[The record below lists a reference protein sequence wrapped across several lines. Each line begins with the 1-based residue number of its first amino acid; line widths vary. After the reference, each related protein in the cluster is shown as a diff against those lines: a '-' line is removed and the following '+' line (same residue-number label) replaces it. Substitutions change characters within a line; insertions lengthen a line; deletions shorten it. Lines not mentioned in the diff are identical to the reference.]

1 MEGVQV
7 GMKPGIVLLITLSAA
22 SASAE
27 IAVMGSGKI
36 LYIDRFER
44 ADEDVTLFLTG
55 GGEVRVPSEWV
66 ANIVPNEIVVTQGTD
81 PEDVR
86 LLPHLESVIAPAAS
100 KYSLDPNLVA
110 AVIWAESSGDPNAIS
125 KKGARGLMQLMPA
138 TARELGVGNVLDPGQ
153 NVEGGSHYLRKML
166 DDHDGDL
173 TLALAAYNAGPDAV
187 RKYGGVPPYRET
199 QDYVGRVMRVYER
212 AREADE

>member
-1 MEGVQV
+1 
-7 GMKPGIVLLITLSAA
+7 MKLGLLLLVSCSVVAV

-27 IAVMGSGKI
+27 IAVMSSGKI

-44 ADEDVTLFLTG
+44 ADEELTLFLTG
-55 GGEVRVPSEWV
+55 GGEVTVPADLV
-66 ANIVPNEIVVTQGTD
+66 ANIVPNEIVENESAD
-81 PEDVR
+81 PEEVR
-86 LLPHLESVIAPAAS
+86 LLPHLESVIQPAAA
-100 KYSLDPNLVA
+100 KYDLDPNLVA
-110 AVIWAESSGDPNAIS
+110 AVIWAESSGDPNAVS

-153 NVEGGSHYLRKML
+153 NVDGGSHYLRRML
-166 DDHDGDL
+166 DEHDGDL
-173 TLALAAYNAGPDAV
+173 SLALAAYNASPDAV

-199 QDYVGRVMRVYER
+199 RDYVGRVLRVYER